1 MLLPVLKHDYMQV
14 SQDQP
19 IYSEAPLQL
28 LLFVDGR
35 PKSRQQVQRIRA
47 YLKELQTEY
56 SFELQTIDVGQQPY
70 LAEHF
75 KLVATPALIKI
86 HPEPR
91 QVLAGS
97 NIIAQLKNW
106 WPRWQAAVDT
116 YLKLQEDLQEQID
129 DNTRVTSPKSTI
141 RSVAVSA
148 ELIRLSDEIFRL
160 KQEKDNLQE
169 QLQFKD
175 RVIAMLAHDLRN
187 PLTAAAIAIET
198 LQSNYNLE
206 TGQFQRLKPSLTAHL
221 LKQARNQTKII
232 DRMIADLLQV
242 GRGKDTEFPILPQ
255 KVQLGKLCLDV
266 LEELCDRYTAKSQE
280 VETDIPN
287 DLPYVY
293 ADPERIRQ
301 VLVNL
306 LDNAIKYTPE
316 GGKISVAG
324 LHRTTQKIQF
334 SIGDT
339 GPGIPVENRDR
350 IFENHFRLQRDE
362 GTEGYGIGLC
372 LCQRIVLAHYGQIWV
387 DSAPN
392 NGAWF
397 HFTLPVYPS

>member
-1 MLLPVLKHDYMQV
+1 MQV

-47 YLKELQTEY
+47 YLKELQAEY
-56 SFELQTIDVGQQPY
+56 NFELQIIDVGQQPY

-91 QVLAGS
+91 QIIAGS

-106 WPRWQAAVDT
+106 WPRWQAAVDA
-116 YLKLQEDLQEQID
+116 YLKLQEDLQERID
-129 DNTRVTSPKSTI
+129 DNNRMSSPKSTI

-148 ELIRLSDEIFRL
+148 ELIKLSDEVFRL
-160 KQEKDNLQE
+160 KQEKEKLQE

-198 LQSNYNLE
+198 LQSNYNIE
-206 TGQFQRLKPSLTAHL
+206 MGAFVRLKPAMAAHL
-221 LKQARNQTKII
+221 LKQARNQTKTI

-242 GRGKDTEFPILPQ
+242 GQGSDTELPIIPQ
-255 KVQLGKLCLDV
+255 KMELGKLCLEV
-266 LEELCDRYTAKSQE
+266 LSELRDRYIAKSQQI
-280 VETDIPN
+280 ETDIPQ
-287 DLPYVY
+287 DLPKVY
-293 ADPERIRQ
+293 ADPERVRQ
-301 VLVNL
+301 VLINL

-316 GGKISVAG
+316 GGKISVSG

-334 SIGDT
+334 SISDT
-339 GPGIPVENRDR
+339 GPGIPLENRDR
-350 IFENHFRLQRDE
+350 IFENHYRLKRDQAID
-362 GTEGYGIGLC
+362 GYGIGLC
-372 LCQRIVLAHYGQIWV
+372 LCQRIIQSHYGQIWV

-392 NGAWF
+392 GGALF
-397 HFTLPVYPS
+397 QFTLPVYPS